1 MGSADRDYFR
11 DEEARY
17 AGGGRPP
24 LPPVTKALLIANV
37 VIFLIDLF
45 TRPGKQGLADFGLI
59 NEQLAFTVQ
68 SAFREFR
75 IWELVTFQF
84 LHGGI
89 LPLVFN
95 SIALFVFGS
104 WVERWWGTKRF
115 IAFYLL
121 CGVAGALFFTVLAL
135 VFRGLELPLVD
146 SSAGVYGLIVATAV
160 IAPNAMISLLL
171 PPVTLTVR
179 KFAFW
184 MIGIAAVM
192 VLFNSLGGR
201 SDTAAQLGLLLGG
214 VSTGWLLMRYPQLLR
229 KDSASSKIIRPREFK
244 TRKPKREAKLR
255 PRSQVKSDASSEVD
269 RILDKINREGV
280 QSLSDQEREILQ
292 QASKS
297 NDKR

>member
-24 LPPVTKALLIANV
+24 LPPVTKALLIANI

-75 IWELVTFQF
+75 VWELVTFQF

-95 SIALFVFGS
+95 SIVLFVFGS
-104 WVERWWGTKRF
+104 WVERWWGAKRF

-121 CGVAGALFFTVLAL
+121 CGIAGALCFTALAL
-135 VFRGLELPLVD
+135 ATRGIESPLVD
-146 SSAGVYGLIVATAV
+146 ASAGIYGLIVATAV
-160 IAPNAMISLLL
+160 IAPNQMIRLLL

-184 MIGIAAVM
+184 MIGIAAAL
-192 VLFNSLGGR
+192 VLFKALGAR
-201 SDTAAQLGLLLGG
+201 SDTSAQFGLLLGG
-214 VSTGWLLMRYPQLLR
+214 VSAGWLLMRYPQLLR
-229 KDSASSKIIRPREFK
+229 KGSASSKIIRPREFK
-244 TRKPKREAKLR
+244 KPKREPKLR
-255 PRSQVKSDASSEVD
+255 PRTQVGSDTSNEVD

-280 QSLSDQEREILQ
+280 QSLSDKEREILQ